1 MLGQAGGSFGRA
13 GILRSAPGHRSLLS
27 LLCKMFPFR
36 STRQTLASLGSE
48 RKGLK
53 VMGGSMYSISHMEE
67 PGSSKKTKQKN
78 IWNNVLALKIRS
90 IKRRNIFHP
99 FRETSPGKNECLD
112 CQKYAGIDIPQIINS
127 LNISF
132 FLCLSLIAFSF
143 GIMLPEYPKSILYCM
158 KAKEVFF
165 KKNQFR
171 WRTNKSTI
179 PINISYIIKIVE
191 VYPLRV
197 IKCQANG

>member
-1 MLGQAGGSFGRA
+1 MLGQAWGSFGRA

-27 LLCKMFPFR
+27 LLCKMFPFS

-53 VMGGSMYSISHMEE
+53 VMRGSMYLSH
-67 PGSSKKTKQKN
+67 GRARQLQKN
-78 IWNNVLALKIRS
+78 IWNNVPALKIRS

-112 CQKYAGIDIPQIINS
+112 CQKYAGIDSPQIINS

-143 GIMLPEYPKSILYCM
+143 GIMLSEYPKSILCCM
-158 KAKEVFF
+158 KAKEFF
-165 KKNQFR
+165 
-171 WRTNKSTI
+171 
-179 PINISYIIKIVE
+179 
-191 VYPLRV
+191 
-197 IKCQANG
+197 